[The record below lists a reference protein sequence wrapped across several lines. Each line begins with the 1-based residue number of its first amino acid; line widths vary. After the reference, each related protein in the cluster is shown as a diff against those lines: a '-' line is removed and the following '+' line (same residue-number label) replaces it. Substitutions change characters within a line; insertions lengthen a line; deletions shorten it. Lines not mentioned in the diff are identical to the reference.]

1 MKKIFLLDLVIF
13 MASTAFSQS
22 FMHGVGL
29 GFLFGQTKESD
40 LSFYGGVTY
49 SPRFNFIE
57 TESMSVSVGIPL
69 SVGIS
74 GSYNYS
80 NYNGYVEEENTLGF
94 MLNAP
99 IMINLNGGAGSTK
112 ENESR
117 FGYFFGGGFGY
128 HYGKYNLS
136 EVLSYDDPPKKVE
149 PSTIGPAANAGFRIA
164 VGSHMKN
171 IEGRF
176 SFMKGITNAKP
187 NVYGMAVLFN
197 F

>member
-1 MKKIFLLDLVIF
+1 MKKLFFLALLVCSIGTGF
-13 MASTAFSQS
+13 AQS
-22 FMHGVGL
+22 FMHGVGA
-29 GFLFGQTKESD
+29 GILFGKTENAD
-40 LSFYGGVTY
+40 LSLYGGVTY

-57 TESMSVSVGIPL
+57 TESMSVSVGVPL
-69 SVGIS
+69 TLGFS
-74 GSYNYS
+74 GSYSYS
-80 NYNGYVEEENTLGF
+80 NYNGDVYEESDFGF
-94 MLNAP
+94 MINAP
-99 IMINLNGGAGSTK
+99 LMINLNGGAGSTK

-136 EVLSYDDPPKKVE
+136 EIIDPYEETSPAGGTV
-149 PSTIGPAANAGFRIA
+149 GPAANAGFRIA

-176 SFMKGITNAKP
+176 SYMKGITNAKP
-187 NVYGMAVLFN
+187 HVFGMAVLFN

>member
-1 MKKIFLLDLVIF
+1 MKKINFLVVLVF
-13 MASTAFSQS
+13 VASTAFSQS
-22 FMHGVGL
+22 FMHGAGVS
-29 GFLFGQTKESD
+29 FLFGKTSEAD
-40 LSFYGGVTY
+40 LSFYGGLTY
-49 SPRFNFIE
+49 SPRFNFLE
-57 TESMSVSVGIPL
+57 TESISVSVGLPL

-74 GSYNYS
+74 GSYNYTIS
-80 NYNGYVEEENTLGF
+80 NGESYEENTLGF
-94 MLNAP
+94 MVNAP
-99 IMINLNGGAGSTK
+99 IMLSLNGGAGSTK

-136 EVLSYDDPPKKVE
+136 EALSFDDPPRKVE

-176 SFMKGITNAKP
+176 SYMKGITNAKP
-187 NVYGMAVLFN
+187 HIFGMAVLFN